1 MTSISKHDPNMHA
14 VERRTPPNLANIFES
29 QISIFSRKTEY
40 YKIYDIQKNPKVC
53 IVLAELIKCNQRM
66 LPSSGNYQMFNL
78 EGKTYRLPYFNNA
91 VTVKSIL
98 GEVNITTLSY
108 GATSLHGFKVSVT
121 KSLISNEPA
130 ERFNRIIQFLEGH
143 ANKLTNGET
152 LRLED
157 FSDNIYQTE
166 QNSSSYG
173 TIKDENSNSYGKIKD
188 ENPKKKKEKING
200 EKKNND
206 NGNSEPPT
214 IIIVLGVVS
223 CGIAWAGWAMYKT
236 CIDQ

>member
-14 VERRTPPNLANIFES
+14 VERRTPPNLAKYLES
-29 QISIFSRKTEY
+29 QQSIISRNTEHY
-40 YKIYDIQKNPKVC
+40 IMYDIQKNPKVC
-53 IVLAELIKCNQRM
+53 LVLAELIKCNQRM

-91 VTVKSIL
+91 VTVKSVL
-98 GEVNITTLSY
+98 GQVNITTLSY

-157 FSDNIYQTE
+157 FSDNIYQTK
-166 QNSSSYG
+166 QNSNSYG
-173 TIKDENSNSYGKIKD
+173 TIKDENS
-188 ENPKKKKEKING
+188 KKKEEEIRE
-200 EKKNND
+200 EKNEDDDWK
-206 NGNSEPPT
+206 SETPP
-214 IIIVLGVVS
+214 VVIALS
-223 CGIAWAGWAMYKT
+223 VITCGLAWFMYKT
-236 CIDQ
+236 CVDQ

>member
-1 MTSISKHDPNMHA
+1 MHA
-14 VERRTPPNLANIFES
+14 VEVRTPTNLANIFES
-29 QISIFSRKTEY
+29 QISIFSRNTEHY
-40 YKIYDIQKNPKVC
+40 IIYDIQKNPKVC
-53 IVLAELIKCNQRM
+53 LVLAELIKCNQRM

-91 VTVKSIL
+91 VTVKSVL
-98 GEVNITTLSY
+98 GQVNITTLSY

-152 LRLED
+152 LRLENL
-157 FSDNIYQTE
+157 SDNGYQTE

-173 TIKDENSNSYGKIKD
+173 TIKKKLL
-188 ENPKKKKEKING
+188 KKKEEEIRE
-200 EKKNND
+200 EKNEDDDGK
-206 NGNSEPPT
+206 SEPPT
-214 IIIVLGVVS
+214 LIIVFSVVT
-223 CGIAWAGWAMYKT
+223 CGLAWFIYKT

>member
-1 MTSISKHDPNMHA
+1 MTSISKHDPKMYA
-14 VERRTPPNLANIFES
+14 VALRTPPNLAKYFES
-29 QISIFSRKTEY
+29 QLSIISRKTEY

-53 IVLAELIKCNQRM
+53 LVLAELIKCNQRM
-66 LPSSGNYQMFNL
+66 LPNTGNYQMFNL

-91 VTVKSIL
+91 VTVKSVL
-98 GEVNITTLSY
+98 GQVNITTLSY

-157 FSDNIYQTE
+157 FSDNSYQILE
-166 QNSSSYG
+166 NSNSYG
-173 TIKDENSNSYGKIKD
+173 TIKDKNS
-188 ENPKKKKEKING
+188 KKKKEKING
-200 EKKNND
+200 EKKKDNNKK
-206 NGNSEPPT
+206 SETPP
-214 IIIVLGVVS
+214 IVIALSVVS
-223 CGIAWAGWAMYKT
+223 FGLAWVMYKT

>member
-14 VERRTPPNLANIFES
+14 VALRTPPNLAKYFES
-29 QISIFSRKTEY
+29 QLSLISRKTEY
-40 YKIYDIQKNPKVC
+40 YKMYDIQKNPKIC

-66 LPSSGNYQMFNL
+66 LPSSGNYQMFSI
-78 EGKTYRLPYFNNA
+78 EGNTYRLPYFNNA

-121 KSLISNEPA
+121 KSLISNEPTV
-130 ERFNRIIQFLEGH
+130 RFNRIILFLEGH

-173 TIKDENSNSYGKIKD
+173 SIKKNHS
-188 ENPKKKKEKING
+188 KKKEEEIRE
-200 EKKNND
+200 EKNEDDDEK
-206 NGNSEPPT
+206 SETPT
-214 IIIVLGVVS
+214 VVIVCSVVT
-223 CGIAWAGWAMYKT
+223 CGLAWFIYKT